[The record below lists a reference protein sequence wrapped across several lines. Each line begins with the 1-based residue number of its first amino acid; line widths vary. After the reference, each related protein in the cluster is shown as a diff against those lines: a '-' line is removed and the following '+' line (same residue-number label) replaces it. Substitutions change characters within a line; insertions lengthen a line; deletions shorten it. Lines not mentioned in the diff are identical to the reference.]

1 MCTSSVRISFI
12 HGCEQDITEQSDRLK
27 YFCRKEK
34 KNNDFIVIIVQLIV
48 TVDRIGLSFLS
59 CP

>member
-27 YFCRKEK
+27 YFCHKEK
-34 KNNDFIVIIVQLIV
+34 KNDFIVIIVQLIL
-48 TVDRIGLSFLS
+48 TVIELD
-59 CP
+59 